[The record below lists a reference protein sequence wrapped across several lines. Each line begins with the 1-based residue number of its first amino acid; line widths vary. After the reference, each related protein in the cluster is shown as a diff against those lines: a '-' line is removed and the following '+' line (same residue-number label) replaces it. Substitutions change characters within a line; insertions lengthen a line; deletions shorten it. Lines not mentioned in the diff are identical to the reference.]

1 MDKNALQ
8 VSVISS
14 IPIKLFMKLM
24 KSKFILQLNITLWV
38 HLPVWRYKFIIKLSL
53 EISENKQFYLFYS
66 KKKLELTL
74 MYSVNLIY

>member
-1 MDKNALQ
+1 METNTQ
-8 VSVISS
+8 PISVVSS
-14 IPIKLFMKLM
+14 IPIKLFMKLT
-24 KSKFILQLNITLWV
+24 KSKFIHQLNITLWV
-38 HLPVWRYKFIIKLSL
+38 HLLVWRYKFIIKLLL

>member
-38 HLPVWRYKFIIKLSL
+38 HLQVWKYKFIIKPLL
-53 EISENKQFYLFYS
+53 EISENKLFYLFYS